1 MGALFLRHVAPE
13 DCKAQTYG
21 TGQVLRVHVSDGKS
35 YRIMLNGPGVF
46 LSDGSV
52 LSARYGAWS
61 GHASIL
67 ITTKGKGGNNGK
79 AQVAWRSRR
88 KYRQCASNE

>member
-1 MGALFLRHVAPE
+1 MDTLFLLHVAPA
-13 DCKAQTYG
+13 DCKAQTYH
-21 TGQVLRVHVSDGKS
+21 TGQMLHVHVSDGKH

-61 GHASIL
+61 GHASL
-67 ITTKGKGGNNGK
+67 YITAKGKGGRYGK
-79 AQVAWRSRR
+79 AQAAWRSRR
-88 KYRQCASNE
+88 EHRQHTRDE